1 MKAIRLENPHEFRKI
16 DIPEPPP
23 PAPGEA
29 LVRVHRVG
37 ICGTDLGGYLGKF
50 PFFSYPRIIGH
61 ELGVEVIA
69 VGDGVA
75 NVKPGD
81 RCAVEP
87 YINCR
92 TCYPC
97 RTGHTNCCE
106 NHMTL
111 GVMCDGGLAEKFI
124 VPARK
129 LHVSQTLGYDQLA
142 LVETLAIGCHAV
154 NRGAPKVGEN
164 VLVIGSGPIGLSAI
178 EFVKVSGAKCVVMDI
193 NPERLRFCR
202 EVMKVD
208 HTIEV
213 KGDGSELS
221 SLAEFTNKQLAD
233 VVIDATGHRGSMS
246 TCFDYAA
253 FAGRVVYVGITRE
266 DLSFPHA
273 PVVHRRE
280 LTILASR
287 NALAEDFIRI
297 IRLIEDG
304 VIDTQPWI
312 THHAAFDDMIE
323 AFPGWL
329 DPASGVIKAMVDVT

>member
-1 MKAIRLENPHEFRKI
+1 
-16 DIPEPPP
+16 
-23 PAPGEA
+23 
-29 LVRVHRVG
+29 
-37 ICGTDLGGYLGKF
+37 
-50 PFFSYPRIIGH
+50 
-61 ELGVEVIA
+61 
-69 VGDGVA
+69 
-75 NVKPGD
+75 
-81 RCAVEP
+81 
-87 YINCR
+87 
-92 TCYPC
+92 
-97 RTGHTNCCE
+97 
-106 NHMTL
+106 
-111 GVMCDGGLAEKFI
+111 MCDGGLAEKFI